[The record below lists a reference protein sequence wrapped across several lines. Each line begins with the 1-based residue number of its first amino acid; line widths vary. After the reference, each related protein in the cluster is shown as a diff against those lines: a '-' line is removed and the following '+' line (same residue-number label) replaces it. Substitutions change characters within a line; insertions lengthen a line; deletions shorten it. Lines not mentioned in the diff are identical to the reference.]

1 MGVALGGHVIVC
13 GHGRW
18 DRIDTKSTTS
28 QWDKGGKWIWPQVG
42 LTMHCRLAQSA
53 VTCVLSCCENSSPRF
68 IFCLPFLWRL
78 LLHCF
83 SKWGA
88 RWLPEAW
95 SLVHITPE
103 STYHMAEKLPWLT
116 GQAQHLPLWFLDE
129 TGSYQVPCLLH
140 LSYFL
145 LDLSTVF

>member
-42 LTMHCRLAQSA
+42 LTLHCRLAQNT
-53 VTCVLSCCENSSPRF
+53 VTCILSCCENSSPRF

-95 SLVHITPE
+95 SLVHIIPE
-103 STYHMAEKLPWLT
+103 STHHMAEKLPWLT
-116 GQAQHLPLWFLDE
+116 GRHNTYSCAFWMRLAVTKSHVCYTCPIF
-129 TGSYQVPCLLH
+129 CLT
-140 LSYFL
+140 
-145 LDLSTVF
+145 LSTVF